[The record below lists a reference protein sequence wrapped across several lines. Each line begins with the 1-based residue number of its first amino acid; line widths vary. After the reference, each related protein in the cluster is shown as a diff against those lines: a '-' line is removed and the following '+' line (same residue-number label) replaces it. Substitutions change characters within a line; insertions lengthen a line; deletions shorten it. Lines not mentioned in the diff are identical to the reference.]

1 MPAFLSSCLHC
12 PDVVWLMLW
21 RVLTLIEVM
30 EVDEVAASLV
40 TGHIK

>member
-1 MPAFLSSCLHC
+1 MTHF
-12 PDVVWLMLW
+12 PDVVD
-21 RVLTLIEVM
+21 VVKSIKAM